1 MIDRVKVAYIFN
13 EPLKHYAAQ
22 LGVKYAVAGPN
33 GRKYAPYSHPWDYGV
48 LREVAQNVK
57 DAGME
62 WAVLEGIGFIDGVK
76 LGLESRDE
84 EIAHFCTLLENLGKL
99 GCPCVCYN
107 WMPVW
112 GWYRST
118 VSIPLEGGALVSGF
132 NYEDVK
138 DMPPMSGVTISADEL
153 WCNLKYFMEKVVPVA
168 EKNHV
173 KLALHP
179 DDPPIPH
186 LGGLDR
192 IMISADAMYEATQ
205 LVQSEYN
212 GICLCQ
218 GNFAAM
224 GEDIPACIHRFADA
238 GTLHFAH
245 FRDVVGT
252 ADNFREAWHHDG
264 KTDMF
269 AAMKAYY
276 EVGFE
281 GVMRPDHVPTM
292 YGDDND
298 HPGYAILGNLVATGY
313 MYGLMEACEKEL
325 GLNGR

>member
-13 EPLKHYAAQ
+13 EPLKHYAQQ

-33 GRKYAPYSHPWDYGV
+33 ARKYAPYSHPWDYGV
-48 LREVAQNVK
+48 LRETAQAVK

-84 EIAHFCTLLENLGKL
+84 EI
-99 GCPCVCYN
+99 
-107 WMPVW
+107 
-112 GWYRST
+112 
-118 VSIPLEGGALVSGF
+118 
-132 NYEDVK
+132 
-138 DMPPMSGVTISADEL
+138 
-153 WCNLKYFMEKVVPVA
+153 
-168 EKNHV
+168 
-173 KLALHP
+173 
-179 DDPPIPH
+179 
-186 LGGLDR
+186 
-192 IMISADAMYEATQ
+192 
-205 LVQSEYN
+205 
-212 GICLCQ
+212 
-218 GNFAAM
+218 
-224 GEDIPACIHRFADA
+224 
-238 GTLHFAH
+238 AH

-325 GLNGR
+325 GLR